1 MDDSPIPLAGLYA
14 AMEAHISAA
23 IPGLQLVTAMP
34 DPMQVLA
41 LPAVVIEL
49 AGWEP
54 GPDPGTGETGVE
66 ARFEARVIVG
76 SEVED
81 ALKVAAF
88 VGAQLTVLLRMQT
101 WGLGVEN
108 AVFVRAEQDWTR
120 PELDGYAVWVVE
132 WTQIIYLGEEEW
144 PWPNQ
149 PASLLMW
156 GFEPNLGAGHKDDYT
171 PAGEVT

>member
-1 MDDSPIPLAGLYA
+1 MDDSPIPLAELYA
-14 AMEAHISAA
+14 AMEAQISAA
-23 IPGLQLVTAMP
+23 IPGLALVTAMP
-34 DPMQVLA
+34 GPMQRLA

-54 GPDPGTGETGVE
+54 GPDPGTGETGIE

-88 VGAQLTVLLRMQT
+88 AGAQLTVLLRMQT
-101 WGLGVEN
+101 WGLSIEN

-132 WTQIIYLGEEEW
+132 WTQVIYLGVEEW
-144 PWPNQ
+144 PWPDQ
-149 PASLLMW
+149 PASTLLW
-156 GFEPNLGAGHKDDYT
+156 GFAPQVGPGHEGDYT
-171 PAGEVT
+171 PAGELT